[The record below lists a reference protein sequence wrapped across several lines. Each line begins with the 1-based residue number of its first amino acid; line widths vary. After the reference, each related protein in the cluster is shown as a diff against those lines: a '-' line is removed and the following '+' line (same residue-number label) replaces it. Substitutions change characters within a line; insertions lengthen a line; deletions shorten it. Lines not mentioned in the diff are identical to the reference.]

1 MFMIPFTTNNSP
13 CVNQLMILLSVK
25 VEAATNLKSSIQ
37 VSVRFVTNNN
47 KFYGWLQRASMGSPH
62 PLIGLYA

>member
-1 MFMIPFTTNNSP
+1 
-13 CVNQLMILLSVK
+13 MILLSVK

-37 VSVRFVTNNN
+37 VSVQFVTNNN

-62 PLIGLYA
+62 SLIGLYA